1 MLSRVTRLFPL
12 WAVLISVVAY
22 FSPATFTGIAPHVTT
37 LLTIIMFAMGVTLS
51 FADFRRVFTRPAPV
65 IAGIGLHYLVMPLA
79 AWAIAKLL
87 RMPPD
92 LTAGMVLVGS
102 VASGTASNVMIYL
115 ARGDV
120 ALSVTISALSTLVGV
135 FATPLLTR
143 LYVDASIAVDVH
155 GMLMSILQIV
165 ALPIVAGL
173 IINQLFN
180 KTVRAIEP
188 ALPIIS
194 MIAILLI
201 ISAVVAGTQKSIAS
215 VGLLVMLGVILH
227 NGIGLLGGYCGGR
240 LLGFDEAVCRTLAIE
255 VGMQNSGLA
264 ATLGKLYFTPIAAL
278 PGALFS
284 VWHNLSGSLLAG
296 YWAGRPPRARHMSL
310 KRWSWRKVRGW
321 KVEFDL
327 GAMRVHGPL
336 LFSTTLAAIPS
347 PPHRSTARAH
357 ARANFPRHK
366 RVCIRGQ
373 LGNGVSAN
381 KGRRSSS
388 AEHPCLRI
396 AFSTYISG

>member
-12 WAVLISVVAY
+12 WAVLISIAAY
-22 FSPATFTGIAPHVTT
+22 LSPTSFTGMAPHVTQ
-37 LLTIIMFAMGVTLS
+37 LLTLIMLAMGVTLS
-51 FADFRRVFTRPAPV
+51 FADFKRVFTRPAPV
-65 IAGIGLHYLVMPLA
+65 IAGIALHYLVMPLA
-79 AWAIAKLL
+79 AWVIAKAL

-143 LYVDASIAVDVH
+143 LYVDASISVDVN
-155 GMLMSILQIV
+155 GMLVSILQIV
-165 ALPIVAGL
+165 ALPIVVGL
-173 IINQLFN
+173 IVNQLFGRF
-180 KTVRAIEP
+180 VRRIEP
-188 ALPIIS
+188 VLPIVS

-215 VGLLVMLGVILH
+215 VGLLVMVGVILH
-227 NGIGLLGGYCGGR
+227 NGIGLLGGYWGGR

-296 YWAGRPPRARHMSL
+296 YWAGKPAKGSTRDIEAEQASRAR
-310 KRWSWRKVRGW
+310 
-321 KVEFDL
+321 
-327 GAMRVHGPL
+327 
-336 LFSTTLAAIPS
+336 T
-347 PPHRSTARAH
+347 
-357 ARANFPRHK
+357 
-366 RVCIRGQ
+366 
-373 LGNGVSAN
+373 
-381 KGRRSSS
+381 
-388 AEHPCLRI
+388 
-396 AFSTYISG
+396 

>member
-1 MLSRVTRLFPL
+1 MLARVTRLFPL
-12 WAVLISVVAY
+12 WAVLISLAAY
-22 FSPATFTGIAPHVTT
+22 FSPASFSPVAPHVTA
-37 LLTIIMFAMGVTLS
+37 LLTLIMLSMGVTLS
-51 FADFRRVFTRPAPV
+51 LADFRRVFTRPAPV
-65 IAGIGLHYLVMPLA
+65 IAGIVLHYLVMPLA
-79 AWAIAKLL
+79 AWALAKVL

-165 ALPIVAGL
+165 ALPIVVGL
-173 IINQLFN
+173 IVNHLLRRAVN
-180 KTVRAIEP
+180 AIEP
-188 ALPIIS
+188 YLPLVS
-194 MIAILLI
+194 MVSILLI
-201 ISAVVAGTQKSIAS
+201 IAAVVAGTRSSIAS
-215 VGLLVMLGVILH
+215 VGLVVMVGVVLH
-227 NGIGLLGGYCGGR
+227 NAIGLLGGYWGGR

-296 YWAGRPPRARHMSL
+296 YWAGRPAR
-310 KRWSWRKVRGW
+310 
-321 KVEFDL
+321 
-327 GAMRVHGPL
+327 GATRD
-336 LFSTTLAAIPS
+336 
-347 PPHRSTARAH
+347 
-357 ARANFPRHK
+357 
-366 RVCIRGQ
+366 
-373 LGNGVSAN
+373 
-381 KGRRSSS
+381 
-388 AEHPCLRI
+388 
-396 AFSTYISG
+396 

>member
-1 MLSRVTRLFPL
+1 MLARVTRLFPL
-12 WAVLISVVAY
+12 WAVLVSVAAY
-22 FSPATFTGIAPHVTT
+22 FSPASFSGVAPHVTT
-37 LLTIIMFAMGVTLS
+37 LLTIIMLAMGVTLS
-51 FADFRRVFTRPAPV
+51 AGDFLRVFTRPAPV
-65 IAGIGLHYLVMPLA
+65 IAGIVLHYLVMPLA
-79 AWAIAKLL
+79 AWVIAKAL

-102 VASGTASNVMIYL
+102 AASGTASNVMIYL

-165 ALPIVAGL
+165 ALPIVVGLVVNHLFGKLVRKIEPILPLVSMVAIVL
-173 IINQLFN
+173 IIG
-180 KTVRAIEP
+180 
-188 ALPIIS
+188 
-194 MIAILLI
+194 
-201 ISAVVAGTQKSIAS
+201 AVVGGTQKSIAS
-215 VGLLVMLGVILH
+215 VGFLVMVGVVLH
-227 NGIGLLGGYCGGR
+227 NGIGLLGGYWGGR

-296 YWAGRPPRARHMSL
+296 VWAGRPAKGSTHSDGERALH
-310 KRWSWRKVRGW
+310 
-321 KVEFDL
+321 VE
-327 GAMRVHGPL
+327 RV
-336 LFSTTLAAIPS
+336 
-347 PPHRSTARAH
+347 
-357 ARANFPRHK
+357 
-366 RVCIRGQ
+366 
-373 LGNGVSAN
+373 
-381 KGRRSSS
+381 
-388 AEHPCLRI
+388 
-396 AFSTYISG
+396 

>member
-1 MLSRVTRLFPL
+1 MLARVTRLFPL
-12 WAVLISVVAY
+12 WAVLISLAAY
-22 FSPATFTGIAPHVTT
+22 FSPASFSPVAPHVTA
-37 LLTIIMFAMGVTLS
+37 LLTLIMLSMGVTLS
-51 FADFRRVFTRPAPV
+51 LADFRRVFTRPAPV
-65 IAGIGLHYLVMPLA
+65 IAGIVLHYLVMPLA
-79 AWAIAKLL
+79 AWALAKLL

-165 ALPIVAGL
+165 ALPIVVGL
-173 IINQLFN
+173 IVNHLLRRAVN
-180 KTVRAIEP
+180 AIEP
-188 ALPIIS
+188 YLPLVS
-194 MIAILLI
+194 MVSILLI
-201 ISAVVAGTQKSIAS
+201 IAAVVAGTRNSIAS
-215 VGLLVMLGVILH
+215 VGLVVMVGVVLH
-227 NGIGLLGGYCGGR
+227 NAIGLLGGYWGGR

-296 YWAGRPPRARHMSL
+296 YWAGRPAR
-310 KRWSWRKVRGW
+310 
-321 KVEFDL
+321 
-327 GAMRVHGPL
+327 GATRD
-336 LFSTTLAAIPS
+336 
-347 PPHRSTARAH
+347 
-357 ARANFPRHK
+357 
-366 RVCIRGQ
+366 
-373 LGNGVSAN
+373 
-381 KGRRSSS
+381 
-388 AEHPCLRI
+388 
-396 AFSTYISG
+396 